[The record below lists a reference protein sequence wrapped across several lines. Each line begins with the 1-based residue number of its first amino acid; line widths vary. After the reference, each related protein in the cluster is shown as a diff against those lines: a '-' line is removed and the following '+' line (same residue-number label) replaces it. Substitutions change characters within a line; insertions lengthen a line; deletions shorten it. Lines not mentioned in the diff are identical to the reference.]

1 MRKRGRRSISTTKR
15 LRKGI
20 AAVAEETADADQK
33 QARLEIHA
41 GAEASKANAPIGCL
55 LMDKR
60 EVHKASGFL
69 EDLKKDDGKEY
80 NDKITE
86 DGKEYRVPY
95 RVVKEIVFRNVSKED
110 MIDIEHAARLQYRL
124 MLMDAVLRAKV
135 EFNHGIITIVYNNP
149 EAENR
154 KEKVSKEELIGFLAK
169 EGVHVDAGS
178 AQERDFDYYKE
189 MYSYQFNPPVIR
201 ERPPYGYSQEEWK
214 RMKPEWEAKKA
225 EYEKKKW
232 EKFRAYQDSYLEKH
246 PELAAEMGV
255 EVKQR
260 KMTLSEKIFGK
271 KGKDEKGFWF
281 HGA

>member
-1 MRKRGRRSISTTKR
+1 
-15 LRKGI
+15 
-20 AAVAEETADADQK
+20 
-33 QARLEIHA
+33 
-41 GAEASKANAPIGCL
+41 
-55 LMDKR
+55 MDKR

-95 RVVKEIVFRNVSKED
+95 RVVKEIVFRGVSKEE
-110 MIDIEHAARLQYRL
+110 MVDIEHAARLQYRL

-154 KEKVSKEELIGFLAK
+154 KEKISKDDLISFLAK
-169 EGVHVDAGS
+169 EGVHVSAGE
-178 AQERDFDYYKE
+178 ERDFDYYKE

-214 RMKPEWEAKKA
+214 RMKQSDRSRFNEYQPRISGIAK
-225 EYEKKKW
+225 
-232 EKFRAYQDSYLEKH
+232 RLRSLE
-246 PELAAEMGV
+246 
-255 EVKQR
+255 
-260 KMTLSEKIFGK
+260 
-271 KGKDEKGFWF
+271 
-281 HGA
+281 